1 MSDHPP
7 PAPSLAA
14 EVDPGG
20 SGAGAGSQYDP
31 TGEHFGRRG
40 MLVVLVAVSVLFVYL
55 VRIFLVP
62 VILAA
67 VFANLV
73 FPLNL
78 QLRRTFRGRRGL
90 AALFSC
96 LAMVIGILVPF
107 YIAATFVRE
116 QASGLYQ
123 AARPGIEGFLAGL
136 DTLAADV
143 ERMAR
148 TAPDPLAQIL
158 RLLPVEQ
165 TAWDAQVRDIAAT
178 GGGFLATLITNM
190 SRGTVELIAN
200 IFIILFTMFYFFR
213 DGETMVARIRAL
225 SPLDSHY
232 EELLF
237 DRFSWVSRA
246 TLRGQAILAGIQAS
260 IGIVTLWIC
269 GVQAPLLWGI
279 VMMTVSII
287 PLVGTWLVMYPL
299 AIVQLLTGHVWQ
311 GIVIMAVTAGIISNI
326 DNVIRPRLVGQRAR
340 MHDLVVFFSTL
351 GGLYV
356 YGVVGFIVGPI
367 IAALFLAILDIYAL
381 EFGAQLSRP
390 AATRR
395 RASP

>member
-1 MSDHPP
+1 MSEQSPP
-7 PAPSLAA
+7 PASPAA
-14 EVDPGG
+14 ASERRRSSADPP
-20 SGAGAGSQYDP
+20 YDP

-55 VRIFLVP
+55 VRVFLVP

-78 QLRRTFRGRRGL
+78 QLRRTFRDRRGL
-90 AALFSC
+90 AALISC
-96 LAMVIGILVPF
+96 LAMVVGVLVPF

-116 QASGLYQ
+116 QAGGLYA
-123 AARPGIEGFLAGL
+123 AARPGIAEFVAGL
-136 DTLAADV
+136 DTLAADLDQ
-143 ERMAR
+143 MAR
-148 TAPDPLAQIL
+148 TAPGPLAQIL
-158 RLLPVEQ
+158 RLLPVDQ
-165 TAWDAQVRDIAAT
+165 SAWDAQLREIAAT

-213 DGETMVARIRAL
+213 DGEAIVARIRAL

-232 EELLF
+232 EELLIE
-237 DRFSWVSRA
+237 RFSWVSRA
-246 TLRGQAILAGIQAS
+246 TLRGQAILASIQAS
-260 IGIVTLWIC
+260 IGVVTLWIC

-279 VMMTVSII
+279 VMVTVSII

-299 AIVQLLTGHVWQ
+299 ALVQLLTGHTWQ
-311 GIVIMAVTAGIISNI
+311 GIVIMVVTAGVISNI
-326 DNVIRPRLVGQRAR
+326 DNFIRPRLVGQRAR
-340 MHDLVVFFSTL
+340 MHDLLVFFSTL

-381 EFGAQLSRP
+381 EFGTQLARP
-390 AATRR
+390 AAVRR
-395 RASP
+395 RASD

>member
-1 MSDHPP
+1 
-7 PAPSLAA
+7 
-14 EVDPGG
+14 
-20 SGAGAGSQYDP
+20 
-31 TGEHFGRRG
+31 

-55 VRIFLVP
+55 VRVFLVP

-116 QASGLYQ
+116 QASGLYE

-136 DTLAADV
+136 GTLAADV

-269 GVQAPLLWGI
+269 GVQAPLLWGV

-381 EFGAQLSRP
+381 EFGTQLSRP